1 MDVIR
6 QIDIA
11 LDNDVI
17 ALLVRA
23 PWRTG
28 CYFCEQIYEISIET

>member
-1 MDVIR
+1 VDVIR

-11 LDNDVI
+11 LDNDVV

-28 CYFCEQIYEISIET
+28 CYSANKYMKSR